1 MTLTR
6 GGLGN
11 ALGFGTPRIRIYRCE
26 SRRTCQCSG
35 IWLNGFGDA

>member
-6 GGLGN
+6 DGLAN
-11 ALGFGTPRIRIYRCE
+11 APGFETPRIRIYRCE
-26 SRRTCQCSG
+26 SRRTRQCSG